1 MLYKTPLG
9 DIAMNISNLILK
21 YLIFE
26 SIPQYVYLTKIIQLK
41 HVSSQ
46 LKLLLVYIEIGVYV
60 PYKTSA

>member
-9 DIAMNISNLILK
+9 DIAMKISNLILK

-41 HVSSQ
+41 HLSSQ
-46 LKLLLVYIEIGVYV
+46 LKLLLVYIEIGFYV